1 VTTTKRLLGTKPKA
15 QAGCKKTF
23 EYQTQGP
30 GRMAKMCQAGT
41 VNSACRNPC
50 YRCSMMSNHQGNHS
64 MRCTFL
70 TRLLPPPDIRELSEA
85 PLSLFVVF
93 FLGWRIPKL
102 RWGWVFLKQTR
113 ILSRLQFT
121 RYFIEFVFLETERFV
136 SSNPNVILTQQTCGQ
151 RSSRAAGS
159 KRRALTFYFSIRIC
173 YVFLMSECIGESDLG
188 LCTSSVFAKRIP
200 LRGGDFRL
208 KNVFGRKFCW
218 KLPMHCGILFAST
231 EVVHR
236 PRSGSPLHFD
246 IRNI

>member
-113 ILSRLQFT
+113 ILSRFQFT

-136 SSNPNVILTQQTCGQ
+136 SSNPNVDAANLRPALEQGCRKQTP
-151 RSSRAAGS
+151 S
-159 KRRALTFYFSIRIC
+159 T
-173 YVFLMSECIGESDLG
+173 
-188 LCTSSVFAKRIP
+188 
-200 LRGGDFRL
+200 
-208 KNVFGRKFCW
+208 N
-218 KLPMHCGILFAST
+218 ILFFHT
-231 EVVHR
+231 NLLCVLDVR
-236 PRSGSPLHFD
+236 MYWRV
-246 IRNI
+246 